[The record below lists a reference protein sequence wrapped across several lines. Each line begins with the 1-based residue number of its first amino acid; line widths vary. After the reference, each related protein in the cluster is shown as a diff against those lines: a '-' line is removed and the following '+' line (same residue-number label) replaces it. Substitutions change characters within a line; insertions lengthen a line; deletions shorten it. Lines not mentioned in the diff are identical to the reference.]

1 MALVTDQGHKVTDA
15 ARRLGIN
22 PTLIHRAETGF
33 AQETTGQRLTA
44 DEQHEVTRLRRR
56 VREREMETEIL
67 KKATAYFATLSK

>member
-1 MALVTDQGHKVTDA
+1 MVTDQGHKVTDA

-22 PTLIHRAETGF
+22 PTLIHRWKQEF

-44 DEQHEVTRLRRR
+44 DERHEVTRLRRR
-56 VREREMETEIL
+56 VRELEMETEIL